1 VRIGIII
8 AIARGSHRTGLVVAL
23 AFASLAAL
31 LAPGCGSS
39 TEPRLSATAASQL
52 QRELSGVRA
61 AAEDGDEAGALR
73 ALSSFSRLV
82 SREARAGNLSA
93 AQARGLRTGIAQARK
108 RIEVE
113 VVAPAPAPAPAPPTS
128 PPPVPAPDPVPE
140 PTPKEPEE
148 EQEEKEDRG
157 KSKGKGKGKGRAG
170 EKD

>member
-1 VRIGIII
+1 MGIII
-8 AIARGSHRTGLVVAL
+8 AIARGSHRTGLAVAL

-39 TEPRLSATAASQL
+39 TEPRLSATAASEL

-61 AAEDGDEAGALR
+61 AAEDGDEAEALR
-73 ALSSFSRLV
+73 ALSSFSGLV
-82 SREARAGNLSA
+82 GREARAGNLSA

-113 VVAPAPAPAPAPPTS
+113 VVAPAPAPPTS
-128 PPPVPAPDPVPE
+128 PPPLPAPDPAPE
-140 PTPKEPEE
+140 PTPEEPEE

-157 KSKGKGKGKGRAG
+157 KSKGKGKGKAG

>member
-1 VRIGIII
+1 MGIIN
-8 AIARGSHRTGLVVAL
+8 AIARGSHRTGLAVAL

-39 TEPRLSATAASQL
+39 TEPRLSATAASEL
-52 QRELSGVRA
+52 QRELSNVRA
-61 AAEDGDEAGALR
+61 AAEDGDEAEALR
-73 ALSSFSRLV
+73 ALSSFSGLV
-82 SREARAGNLSA
+82 GREARAGNLSA

-113 VVAPAPAPAPAPPTS
+113 VGAPAPAPPTS
-128 PPPVPAPDPVPE
+128 PPPLPAPDPAPE
-140 PTPKEPEE
+140 PTPEEPEE

-157 KSKGKGKGKGRAG
+157 KSKSKGKGKGKGG